1 MKEKNYIGFD
11 NIIVFLICN
20 IPTILFIIT
29 IYIMQE
35 KNNLDKKFFKYI
47 KISILIIL
55 TILIAFTL
63 FIVKMTNE
71 RLAEFL
77 KISET
82 EKTFI
87 TNVASGEG
95 LIRVKNALIPFKN
108 KFPKDTKLYK
118 LMTTKL
124 EEQEKN

>member
-1 MKEKNYIGFD
+1 MEKNKKIWSVVLHGITQNIEEILNKEKSSTMLSNS
-11 NIIVFLICN
+11 
-20 IPTILFIIT
+20 
-29 IYIMQE
+29 E
-35 KNNLDKKFFKYI
+35 
-47 KISILIIL
+47 LIIML
-55 TILIAFTL
+55 NQSSTDR
-63 FIVKMTNE
+63 E
-71 RLAEFL
+71 RLSEFL

>member
-1 MKEKNYIGFD
+1 MVVVLHGITQNIEEILNKEKSSTMLSNS
-11 NIIVFLICN
+11 
-20 IPTILFIIT
+20 
-29 IYIMQE
+29 E
-35 KNNLDKKFFKYI
+35 
-47 KISILIIL
+47 LIIML
-55 TILIAFTL
+55 NQSSTDR
-63 FIVKMTNE
+63 E
-71 RLAEFL
+71 RLSEFL

-124 EEQEKN
+124 EEQEKNKFNEKL